1 MKVGQITIQ
10 ETAGTRVG
18 RLIDVGETVRA
29 GCPAAAAV
37 LTYCIEQK
45 SLTLILYVTAPRNCL
60 RRMFLRL
67 SRRLRI
73 SSRWR
78 VCSRTSSRVF
88 DRRESNAGQCQRHR
102 PPQKTWDDLRIFLVG
117 DDFPEG
123 VMAEFTRLGFVGHGG
138 LTDVGRKLVAPFR
151 EPIGHV
157 ELLMNNGGNRRHAVA
172 WVNENR
178 ESCVAQM
185 IDDSVRDKLADE
197 MSAFWPEACESLRD
211 GDWKLWAVYS
221 KPATKTVETRGAIC
235 VLDTSKGYFRVVFD
249 GDSAVI
255 RPTESLQV
263 WCALAYVIART
274 AARQCLSGAPR
285 RVSRRGRLGTPLGR
299 PSCVGR

>member
-1 MKVGQITIQ
+1 
-10 ETAGTRVG
+10 
-18 RLIDVGETVRA
+18 
-29 GCPAAAAV
+29 
-37 LTYCIEQK
+37 
-45 SLTLILYVTAPRNCL
+45 
-60 RRMFLRL
+60 
-67 SRRLRI
+67 
-73 SSRWR
+73 
-78 VCSRTSSRVF
+78 
-88 DRRESNAGQCQRHR
+88 
-102 PPQKTWDDLRIFLVG
+102 
-117 DDFPEG
+117 
-123 VMAEFTRLGFVGHGG
+123 MAEFTRLGFVGHGG

-178 ESCVAQM
+178 ESCAAQM

-235 VLDTSKGYFRVVFD
+235 VLDTSRGYFKVVFD

-255 RPTESLQV
+255 RPTESLQA

-285 RVSRRGRLGTPLGR
+285 RVSRRGCLGTPLGR

>member
-1 MKVGQITIQ
+1 MQASANVI
-10 ETAGTRVG
+10 
-18 RLIDVGETVRA
+18 
-29 GCPAAAAV
+29 
-37 LTYCIEQK
+37 
-45 SLTLILYVTAPRNCL
+45 
-60 RRMFLRL
+60 
-67 SRRLRI
+67 
-73 SSRWR
+73 
-78 VCSRTSSRVF
+78 VF
-88 DRRESNAGQCQRHR
+88 S
-102 PPQKTWDDLRIFLVG
+102 PPQKAWDDLRIFLVG

-178 ESCVAQM
+178 ESCAAQM

-235 VLDTSKGYFRVVFD
+235 VLDTSRGYFKVVFD

-255 RPTESLQV
+255 RPTESLQA

-285 RVSRRGRLGTPLGR
+285 RVSRRGCLGTPLGR